1 MTAQRQRA
9 PRLPLP
15 KGWPVKIRSSM
26 LHVIS
31 LAQFAAVYTRSWAA
45 NSSNQRVRLKAEL
58 DRAREQ
64 IALLED
70 EIRIKDARMARIPA
84 SHRSR

>member
-1 MTAQRQRA
+1 MKFSRQSA
-9 PRLPLP
+9 PRLSLP
-15 KGWPVKIRSSM
+15 KGWPASIQSSI

-45 NSSNQRVRLKAEL
+45 NSTNQRVRLKAEL